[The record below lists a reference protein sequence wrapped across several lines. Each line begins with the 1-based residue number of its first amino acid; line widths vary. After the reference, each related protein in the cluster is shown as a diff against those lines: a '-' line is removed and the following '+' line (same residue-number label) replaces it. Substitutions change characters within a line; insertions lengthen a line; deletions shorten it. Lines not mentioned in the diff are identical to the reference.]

1 MQDNIKWGCGT
12 PFQVNMGYD
21 DLYERRRRLK
31 YGEETNF
38 LRQEDT
44 RRTEDKIMEII
55 TINRKNGI
63 AHQELARIVRIN
75 RKNLRKHMSRLV
87 ARGWVVRRPG
97 LQGKYYLGT
106 KEHRETSVSA
116 ETLGEEIVARI
127 LADNDFSIKSPFF
140 RRSEQEIENALF
152 GFSNKVGATIT
163 YLLIQS
169 MNPLNKIS
177 GNTKNSVER
186 DLNVETW
193 IDDVISSLR
202 PALLPSIKEH
212 VDRYLEGLNEGST
225 NSDGSINYK
234 KAMLASAKSLF
245 DRPRY
250 ELSNTIISELMMA
263 FSALYPNLSKE
274 LERIR
279 SVLPQLVAEEVE
291 HWEYMGHKLERQKVC
306 RHEYRTPTNKVLLE
320 EYALLEKYDNDQIK
334 HCRKC
339 HKTKWK

>member
-1 MQDNIKWGCGT
+1 MLVLFVFQNLLSLLNKMLMQDNIKWGCGT

-177 GNTKNSVER
+177 GNTKNSV
-186 DLNVETW
+186 
-193 IDDVISSLR
+193 
-202 PALLPSIKEH
+202 
-212 VDRYLEGLNEGST
+212 
-225 NSDGSINYK
+225 
-234 KAMLASAKSLF
+234 
-245 DRPRY
+245 
-250 ELSNTIISELMMA
+250 
-263 FSALYPNLSKE
+263 
-274 LERIR
+274 
-279 SVLPQLVAEEVE
+279 
-291 HWEYMGHKLERQKVC
+291 
-306 RHEYRTPTNKVLLE
+306 
-320 EYALLEKYDNDQIK
+320 
-334 HCRKC
+334 
-339 HKTKWK
+339 